1 MSFTPSLKKSLFLDY
16 TKSAETGDP
25 VAQSLVGW
33 CWRLGFGTEKNL
45 AEAFKWHLKAAEAC
59 DKPNPVAQRHVGY
72 CFDMGEGIERDYAMA
87 IKWYLKAIENG
98 DMTSLINLG
107 ICYLYGRGVKKE

>member
-59 DKPNPVAQRHVGY
+59 DKPNPAAQRHVGY
-72 CFDMGEGIERDYAMA
+72 CYHMGEGIEKDHTKA
-87 IKWYLKAIENG
+87 IKWYLKAVETG
-98 DMTSLINLG
+98 DVIALDNLG
-107 ICYLYGRGVKKE
+107 NCFKDGIGV